1 MTIETV
7 TINGTD
13 VTYRDSGGDE
23 PVIIFSSGI
32 GQSKEF
38 WSPQFDALADKHRL
52 IAWDYPNHGET
63 GLTGKT
69 ETAPTYANYLR
80 ALMDVLN
87 IPKAT
92 LVGNSL
98 GGAVSIHCYDQA
110 PERVEA
116 MVLVAP
122 ALLGKEVFFPFRL
135 MTLPIL
141 GKVMTKPSDK
151 AVDMQLGGVFHDKN
165 KIPDAIKAAVKRNTY
180 KDGGPGAFLATMKA
194 TLGLSGVHAPVF
206 ETQHAI
212 LKRVSC
218 PVLFVHGHDDQILP
232 FKHTQAAAAM
242 VAGARLEL
250 LDHCGHAP
258 QLEKPNEFNA
268 LMEGFMRA

>member
-1 MTIETV
+1 M
-7 TINGTD
+7 
-13 VTYRDSGGDE
+13 TYRDSGGDG

-38 WSPQFDALADKHRL
+38 WDPQFDALAETHRL
-52 IAWDYPNHGET
+52 IAWDYPNHGESS
-63 GLTGKT
+63 LTGKT
-69 ETAPTYANYLR
+69 ETAPTYAKYLR
-80 ALMDVLN
+80 DFMDVLN

-98 GGAVSIHCYDQA
+98 GGSVSIHCYDQA

-122 ALLGKEVFFPFRL
+122 AFLGKEVFFPFRL

-151 AVDMQLGGVFHDKN
+151 AVDMQLGGVYHDTG
-165 KIPDAIKAAVKRNTY
+165 KISDAIKAAVKRNTY
-180 KDGGPGAFLATMKA
+180 KDGGSDAFLATMKA
-194 TLGLSGVHAPVF
+194 TLGLSGVRAPIF
-206 ETQHAI
+206 EAQHAI

-218 PVLFVHGHDDQILP
+218 PVMFVHGRDDQILP
-232 FKHTQAAAAM
+232 FKHSEAAAAM
-242 VAGARLEL
+242 VSGARLEL
-250 LDHCGHAP
+250 FDTCGHAP
-258 QLEKPNEFNA
+258 QLEAASTFNSIVKEFISA
-268 LMEGFMRA
+268 